1 MLTPQLPGIQ
11 LMAAK
16 AREQQ
21 SDLWRGMERG
31 RLVRKVGS
39 TRHDFSD
46 RVLTSIGNML
56 ISAGEKLR
64 ERHVPVMLQGSEA
77 YQSHS

>member
-16 AREQQ
+16 TREQQ
-21 SDLWRGMERG
+21 SERRRGTERG

-39 TRHDFSD
+39 TRHDSSD
-46 RVLTSIGNML
+46 RVLTKIGHML

-64 ERHVPVMLQGSEA
+64 ERHVPVTPQVSEA
-77 YQSHS
+77 YQSHP